1 MNFLRRLIYFLV
13 PIYTERRV
21 LKALVIHDL
30 QVKYLGSYMGILWA
44 FIQPAVTMAL
54 LWFVFE
60 LGFKSKRVNENVP
73 FVLWLMTGMIPWFF
87 VSEVIVTGTGVIREH
102 SYLVQKIVFKTNI
115 LPLVKIF
122 SALAIHV
129 CFIFAL
135 FFIFILNGSGFS
147 IYYLQIFYYTF
158 AAIVLL
164 MGLTWISSSI
174 SVFFR
179 DLGQIINLMVQ
190 FAFWGTPIFWSIS
203 ILPDKYANILKW
215 NPIFYITEGYRN
227 CLIEQRGF
235 WEEPYMALSFW
246 GFTGFTFFMGAVLF
260 QKLRKYFADVL

>member
-1 MNFLRRLIYFLV
+1 MSSLQRLIHFLM
-13 PIYTERRV
+13 PIYTECRV
-21 LKALVIHDL
+21 LKDLVIRDL
-30 QVKYLGSYMGILWA
+30 RVKYVGSYMGILWS

-60 LGFKSKRVNENVP
+60 LGFKSKSVNENVP
-73 FVLWLMTGMIPWFF
+73 FALWLVTGMIPWFF

-102 SYLVQKIVFKTNI
+102 SYLVQKVVFKTNI
-115 LPLVKIF
+115 LPLVKIL

-135 FFIFILNGSGFS
+135 FLIFIVNGSGFS
-147 IYYLQIFYYTF
+147 IYYLQVFYYTS

-174 SVFFR
+174 DVFLR
-179 DLGQIINLMVQ
+179 DFGQIINLMVQ
-190 FAFWGTPIFWSIS
+190 LAFWITPIFWSIS
-203 ILPDKYANILKW
+203 ILPEKYANILKW

-227 CLIEQRGF
+227 SLIEQRGF

-246 GFTGFTFFMGAVLF
+246 GFTSFIFFMGAVLF
-260 QKLRKYFADVL
+260 QKLRKHFADVL

>member
-1 MNFLRRLIYFLV
+1 MSSLRRLIGFLTS
-13 PIYTERRV
+13 IYTERRV
-21 LKALVIHDL
+21 LKDLVIRDL
-30 QVKYLGSYMGILWA
+30 RVKYLGSYMGILWG
-44 FIQPAVTMAL
+44 FIQPAVTITL

-73 FVLWLMTGMIPWFF
+73 FALWLMTGMIPWFF

-102 SYLVQKIVFKTNI
+102 SYLVQKIVFKTNM

-122 SALAIHV
+122 SALTVHV

-135 FFIFILNGSGFS
+135 FLIFILNGFGFN

-174 SVFFR
+174 NVFFR
-179 DLGQIINLMVQ
+179 DFGQIINVIVQ
-190 FAFWGTPIFWSIS
+190 VAFWVTPIFWSIS
-203 ILPDKYANILKW
+203 ILPGKYANILKW

-227 CLIEQRGF
+227 CLIEQRAF
-235 WEEPYMALSFW
+235 WEEPYMALAFW
-246 GFTGFTFFMGAVLF
+246 GFTGFTFFIGTTLF
-260 QKLRKYFADVL
+260 QKLRKHFADVL